1 MLTELLAPNA
11 TKWERV
17 VTDTLDTW
25 ASLDGSI
32 VAIRGTKIIAPP
44 PRFLP
49 FLIYEYGLGELTP
62 YVPNLYDLIAEGI
75 DWQRVRGTPAA
86 MALALS
92 WLDYT
97 ASIEEERHTRRYW
110 NLFQLHLDRVR
121 DARADLDRI
130 EGVAKL
136 SVPLRSVFWRG
147 FHGFDIRPLTFS
159 HGHYSGAHYG
169 EYSGIRLRQ
178 GGPLWSFG
186 RKYSFDETLSADDLT
201 ELGVY
206 LDPIEGDEDLEWG
219 DFAWEDT
226 EASWLSTASLARSQA
241 MATGSIGRP
250 VWFAFM
256 DAGGDV
262 IGYRRAR
269 ASRIVA
275 PATGGNYLIGGV
287 RYAPVNGGG
296 VLIYAECLTGFGDGN
311 GSVAKSV
318 GLVFDAGPIEGIP
331 PGTAWL
337 EPDQISSD
345 GTAPVAVNPVD
356 IIFGESIRE
365 HVQVLLRF

>member
-1 MLTELLAPNA
+1 MLSELLPPSA
-11 TKWERV
+11 TKWERT
-17 VTDTLDTW
+17 VTDVADTW
-25 ASLDGSI
+25 ASLSSPI

-44 PRFLP
+44 PGFLP

-86 MALALS
+86 IALALT
-92 WLDYT
+92 WLNYT
-97 ASIEEERHTRRYW
+97 AVLEEERSTRRYW

-121 DARADLDRI
+121 DARADLERI

-147 FHGFDIRPLTFS
+147 FHGLDIRPLTFS
-159 HGHYSGAHYG
+159 QSSYSNAHYG
-169 EYSGIRLRQ
+169 EYSGARLRP

-186 RKYSFDETLSADDLT
+186 RKYPFDFSLLEEDLT

-206 LDPIEGDEDLEWG
+206 LPPVEGDEDLGWG
-219 DFAWEDT
+219 DFTWNDT
-226 EASWLSTASLARSQA
+226 EASWQSSASLARSQA
-241 MATGSIGRP
+241 MASGAADRQ

-256 DAGGDV
+256 DEADQV

-269 ASRIVA
+269 TAKPVA
-275 PATGGNYLIGGV
+275 PAIDGPYNLAGV
-287 RYAPVNGGG
+287 RYAPIDDGATA
-296 VLIYAECLTGFGDGN
+296 IYTECQTGFGDGD
-311 GSVAKSV
+311 GYVAKSV
-318 GLVFDAGPIEGIP
+318 GLVFDAAPAADLP

-337 EPDQISSD
+337 EPDQINGD

-356 IIFGESIRE
+356 ITFGETIRE
-365 HVQVLLRF
+365 RVQVLLRF

>member
-17 VTDTLDTW
+17 VTDSLDTW
-25 ASLDGSI
+25 ASLDGPI

-75 DWQRVRGTPAA
+75 DWQRIRGTPAA
-86 MALALS
+86 VALALS

-97 ASIEEERHTRRYW
+97 AVIEEERSTRRYW
-110 NLFQLHLDRVR
+110 NLFQLRLDRVR

-147 FHGFDIRPLTFS
+147 FHGLDIRPLTFS
-159 HGHYSGAHYG
+159 HSSYSNAHFG
-169 EYSGIRLRQ
+169 EYSGVRLRQ

-186 RKYSFDETLSADDLT
+186 RKYPFDVSLIEADLV
-201 ELGVY
+201 ELGVW
-206 LDPIEGDEDLEWG
+206 LEPVEGDEDLGWG
-219 DFAWEDT
+219 DFSWNDT
-226 EASWLSTASLARSQA
+226 ESSWQSSASLARSQA
-241 MATGSIGRP
+241 MASGVLDRS

-256 DAGGDV
+256 DVGGDV

-269 ASRIVA
+269 TARAVA
-275 PATGGNYLIGGV
+275 PAIAGNYDLAGV
-287 RYAPVNGGG
+287 RYAPVDTGATM
-296 VLIYAECLTGFGDGN
+296 IYAECQTGFGDGD
-311 GSVAKSV
+311 GQVAKSV
-318 GLVFDAGPIEGIP
+318 GLVFDCNPDPDLP

-337 EPDQISSD
+337 EPDQLASD

-356 IIFGESIRE
+356 ISFGESIRE
-365 HVQVLLRF
+365 RVQVLLRF